1 MKKISLLLF
10 TILIYSCSSVKFTND
25 YLTASSLNIKAE
37 FDEEQKKNW
46 HNLDLEKDSIPGM
59 SIERAH
65 TELLK
70 GLKGKKVVVA
80 VIDAGIDINHE
91 DLSEVIWV
99 NKDEIPNNGIDDD
112 KNGYV
117 DDVNGWN
124 FLGDSYNETLE
135 MSRIIRDDLTN
146 YRNFKSAIS
155 SVEKKVKESKQSL
168 DFYKKIIDDYKDATK
183 IISYTTNNTG
193 NMCTMAF

>member
-46 HNLDLEKDSIPGM
+46 HNLELEKDSIPGT

-65 TELLK
+65 TELIK

-99 NKDEIPNNGIDDD
+99 NKDEIFFD
-112 KNGYV
+112 KSN
-117 DDVNGWN
+117 
-124 FLGDSYNETLE
+124 
-135 MSRIIRDDLTN
+135 I
-146 YRNFKSAIS
+146 
-155 SVEKKVKESKQSL
+155 
-168 DFYKKIIDDYKDATK
+168 
-183 IISYTTNNTG
+183 
-193 NMCTMAF
+193 